1 MVSSVGGLGTPV
13 LVAAQ
18 LKEAA
23 ANQDLEIA
31 VIKKGQSIEKAQG
44 EAALKLIDSSSSVVS
59 SGRIDLY
66 A

>member
-1 MVSSVGGLGTPV
+1 MVSSVGGSTVPALTTA
-13 LVAAQ
+13 L

-23 ANQDLEIA
+23 ANQELGIA
-31 VIKKGQSIEKAQG
+31 VVKKGQNIERAQG
-44 EAALKLIDSSSSVVS
+44 EAALKLIDSSSSVAS

>member
-1 MVSSVGGLGTPV
+1 MVSPVGGSTAPALTTA
-13 LVAAQ
+13 L

-23 ANQDLEIA
+23 ANQELGIA
-31 VIKKGQSIEKAQG
+31 VVKKGQNIEKAQG
-44 EAALKLIDSSSSVVS
+44 EAALKLIDSSSSVAS

>member
-1 MVSSVGGLGTPV
+1 MVSSVGGPSVPG
-13 LVAAQ
+13 LVTTQ

-23 ANQDLEIA
+23 ANQELGIA
-31 VIKKGQSIEKAQG
+31 VIKKGQDIEKAQG
-44 EAALKLIDSSSSVVS
+44 EAALKLIDSSSSVAI

>member
-1 MVSSVGGLGTPV
+1 MVSSVGGTGASGLTTA
-13 LVAAQ
+13 L

-23 ANQDLEIA
+23 ANQELPTDKN
-31 VIKKGQSIEKAQG
+31 KKGQDHEKAQG
-44 EAALKLIDSSSSVVS
+44 DAALKLISSASSVAS

>member
-1 MVSSVGGLGTPV
+1 MVSSVGGLGAPV
-13 LVAAQ
+13 LVTAQ

-23 ANQDLEIA
+23 ANQELEIA
-31 VIKKGQSIEKAQG
+31 VIKKGQNIEKAQG
-44 EAALKLIDSSSSVVS
+44 EAALKLIDASSSVGG

>member
-1 MVSSVGGLGTPV
+1 MVSSVGGSGASGLTTA
-13 LVAAQ
+13 L

-23 ANQDLEIA
+23 ANQELGIA
-31 VIKKGQSIEKAQG
+31 VIKKGQDVEKTQG
-44 EAALKLIDSSSSVVS
+44 EAALKLIDSSSSVAS

>member
-1 MVSSVGGLGTPV
+1 MVSSVGGTCASGLTTA
-13 LVAAQ
+13 L

-23 ANQDLEIA
+23 ANQELGIA
-31 VIKKGQSIEKAQG
+31 VVKKGQDVEKAQG
-44 EAALKLIDSSSSVVS
+44 EAALKLISSASSVAS

>member
-1 MVSSVGGLGTPV
+1 MVSSVGGPSVPALTTA
-13 LVAAQ
+13 L

-23 ANQDLEIA
+23 ANQELGIA
-31 VIKKGQSIEKAQG
+31 VVRKGQNIERAQG
-44 EAALKLIDSSSSVVS
+44 EAALKLIDSSSSVAS